1 MEKVLQALA
10 TPSEMV
16 KAAEWPAR
24 DGAEA
29 CHALTTSWH
38 ALRSKADEDGLDLW
52 RVRPKLHVLQHLLL
66 HVAPRWGPPATYW
79 GYMEESIGGKVA
91 KMALHRGGSSAPAG
105 RCKATLDRAW
115 ALGALPT

>member
-1 MEKVLQALA
+1 MRFGARLTASLAEDMPDSDWVLMEKVLQALA
-10 TPSEMV
+10 TLSEMV

-52 RVRPKLHVLQHLLL
+52 RVQPKLHVLQHLLL
-66 HVAPRWGPPATYW
+66 HVAPKWGPPTTYW
-79 GYMEESIGGKVA
+79 S
-91 KMALHRGGSSAPAG
+91 
-105 RCKATLDRAW
+105 
-115 ALGALPT
+115 